1 MLRKMAVDKIC
12 LIQGSFK
19 EGLDQEV
26 RDYQRIGVFIDY
38 SYKSAKVLKRAFALS
53 KSCSILHIVHILSTK
68 LPYHSKPLVGLD
80 PEYHQLLRQHA
91 EELIEKSEKKAK
103 DAGIN
108 YQVHLLEG
116 DPAVEILKFAQEAKL
131 DLIIL
136 GSKDKIGS
144 AKNLGSVSSHIA
156 AEAKCSVLIER

>member
-1 MLRKMAVDKIC
+1 LLRKMAADKIC
-12 LIQGSFK
+12 MIQGSFK

-26 RDYQRIGVFIDY
+26 RDYKKIGVFIDY

-68 LPYHSKPLVGLD
+68 LPYHNKPLVSLD

-91 EELIEKSEKKAK
+91 EELVEKAEKKAAE
-103 DAGIN
+103 AGIN

-144 AKNLGSVSSHIA
+144 AKNLGSVSNHVA